1 MFDFSPIYYT
11 FLWQDS
17 EQLLLAPTPYIIGI
31 PSSFLIQK
39 KHVE

>member
-1 MFDFSPIYYT
+1 MLAFSSVYYK
-11 FLWQDS
+11 FLGQDS